1 MYLQENEVAA
11 GASRAIFL
19 LVESKNTFETQLKMR
34 EQKEVFFR
42 RFVIQESLISICFTG
57 GYMKAKGILAL
68 LVVVSVAWSCSS
80 ESSEQTSSSGSTGG
94 SADVGQSNVQDNESQ
109 KNVVGVAIGS
119 KDHSTLVTALKTA
132 ELVDEL
138 SNAGPFTVFAPTNAA
153 FDQLPAGTLDNLVK
167 AENREQLTNI
177 LYHHVQVSIYS
188 KERLASMGKLMM
200 FDSKPETIEMKGD
213 DLYIG
218 GAKVLAEVRAS
229 NGVVY
234 VIDKVLLPK

>member
-1 MYLQENEVAA
+1 MNMKGV
-11 GASRAIFL
+11 
-19 LVESKNTFETQLKMR
+19 LV
-34 EQKEVFFR
+34 
-42 RFVIQESLISICFTG
+42 
-57 GYMKAKGILAL
+57 L
-68 LVVVSVAWSCSS
+68 LVVSCVAVACTS
-80 ESSEQTSSSGSTGG
+80 ETNEAEHMSGSGG
-94 SADVGQSNVQDNESQ
+94 SADVGQSNVKDDESQ
-109 KNVVGVAIGS
+109 KNVVGIAVGS
-119 KDHSTLVTALKTA
+119 KDHTTLVTALKTA

-167 AENREQLTNI
+167 PENREQLTGI

-188 KERLASMGKLMM
+188 KERLATMGKLMM
-200 FDSKPETIEMKGD
+200 FDSKPETIEMKGS